1 MDTEELLETLQAAD
15 LSYYQANA
23 YVTLLE
29 LGTASAT
36 EVAQA
41 SDVPDA
47 RIYDVLRDLDDLGYV
62 ELYEQETF
70 QARATDPETIVT
82 GLTERASAFES
93 AAAEIEERYERPT
106 LDTQTVSIVKRF
118 DTVLE
123 AARTFVRDADI
134 QVHATLTRDQ
144 FEALR
149 SDLAD
154 ARDRG
159 VTVNVTVLRR
169 DGDDPLDEDDYR
181 GAVSVAHS
189 LSRPAPFV
197 LTSDLRRTAFA
208 PNPAAIEDYG
218 LILRNRSFTYV
229 FFWHFLLFTWLSSPV
244 VYESDAG
251 SPKQYADIRQF
262 LLENR
267 DRLRGDDPLAV
278 EIEGR
283 ETDSNRTV
291 TFSGTVVDAEHA
303 EGETGVDDGR
313 ADADADREP
322 SVMSLTGTASIVV
335 DDGDTRRSVGG
346 WGATYEDVEAHRIG
360 VLDAAP
366 ADGPEPAE

>member
-15 LSYYQANA
+15 FSYYQANA
-23 YVTLLE
+23 YVTLLD

-47 RIYDVLRDLDDLGYV
+47 RIYDVLRDLDDFGYV

-70 QARATDPETIVT
+70 QARATDPETIVS
-82 GLTERASAFES
+82 GLTDRASALES

-123 AARTFVRDADI
+123 AARTFVRDADTQI
-134 QVHATLTRDQ
+134 HATLTRDQ

-149 SDLAD
+149 TDLVD
-154 ARDRG
+154 ARDRD
-159 VTVNVTVLRR
+159 VTVNVTLLSR
-169 DGDDPLDEDDYR
+169 DGDEPLEDADYE
-181 GAVSVAHS
+181 GAVSVAHR

-208 PNPAAIEDYG
+208 PNPAAVEDYG

-229 FFWHFLLFTWLSSPV
+229 FFWHFLLFTWLPSPIA
-244 VYESDAG
+244 YEADRTG
-251 SPKQYADIRQF
+251 PKRFADIRQF

-267 DRLRGDDPLAV
+267 SRIRGDESLHV

-283 ETDSNRTV
+283 ETDGDRSV
-291 TFSGTVVDAEHA
+291 TLSGEVVDAEHVA
-303 EGETGVDDGR
+303 NVDTDDDR
-313 ADADADREP
+313 AP
-322 SVMSLTGTASIVV
+322 TVMALTGTASIVV
-335 DDGDTRRSVGG
+335 DDGERRWTVGG
-346 WGATYEDVEAHRIG
+346 WGATFEDVEAERIQ
-360 VLDAAP
+360 VTDPTTEA
-366 ADGPEPAE
+366 EPAE

>member
-47 RIYDVLRDLDDLGYV
+47 RIYDVLRDLDDFGYV

-70 QARATDPETIVT
+70 QARATDPETIVS
-82 GLTERASAFES
+82 GLTDRASALES

-123 AARTFVRDADI
+123 AARTFVRDADT

-144 FEALR
+144 FDALR
-149 SDLAD
+149 GDLAD

-159 VTVNVTVLRR
+159 VTVNVTMLAR
-169 DGDDPLDEDDYR
+169 DGDEPLDDADYE
-181 GAVSVAHS
+181 GAVSVAHR

-208 PNPAAIEDYG
+208 PNPAAVEDYG

-229 FFWHFLLFTWLSSPV
+229 FFWHFLLFTWLPSPV
-244 VYESDAG
+244 AYEADAVG
-251 SPKQYADIRQF
+251 PKRYADIRQF

-267 DRLRGDDPLAV
+267 DRIRGDEPLRV

-283 ETDSNRTV
+283 ETDTDRSVTV
-291 TFSGTVVDAEHA
+291 SGAVVDAEHLSD
-303 EGETGVDDGR
+303 GDGGDGR
-313 ADADADREP
+313 AP
-322 SVMSLTGTASIVV
+322 SVMALTGTASMVV
-335 DDGDTRRSVGG
+335 DDDEERWTVGG
-346 WGATYEDVEAHRIG
+346 WGATYEDVEAERIT
-360 VLDAAP
+360 VTDAAP
-366 ADGPEPAE
+366 VNEAEPAE

>member
-47 RIYDVLRDLDDLGYV
+47 RIYDVLRDLDDFGYV

-70 QARATDPETIVT
+70 QARATDPETIVS
-82 GLTERASAFES
+82 GLTDRATALES
-93 AAAEIEERYERPT
+93 AAEEIEERYERPT

-123 AARTFVRDADI
+123 AARTFVRDADTQI
-134 QVHATLTRDQ
+134 HATLTRDQ
-144 FEALR
+144 FDALR
-149 SDLAD
+149 GDLVD

-159 VTVNVTVLRR
+159 VTVNVTMLAR
-169 DGDDPLDEDDYR
+169 DGDEPLDDADYE
-181 GAVSVAHS
+181 GAVSVAHR

-208 PNPAAIEDYG
+208 PNPAAVEDYG

-229 FFWHFLLFTWLSSPV
+229 FFWHSLLFMWLPSPV
-244 VYESDAG
+244 AYEADAAG
-251 SPKQYADIRQF
+251 PKRYADIRQF

-267 DRLRGDDPLAV
+267 DLIRGDEPLRV

-283 ETDSNRTV
+283 ETDSDRSV
-291 TFSGTVVDAEHA
+291 TISGEVVDAENLS
-303 EGETGVDDGR
+303 EGDGDEDG
-313 ADADADREP
+313 AP
-322 SVMSLTGTASIVV
+322 SVLALTGTASMVV
-335 DDGDTRRSVGG
+335 DDGEKRWTVGG
-346 WGATYEDVEAHRIG
+346 WGATYEEVEANRIEVMG
-360 VLDAAP
+360 AGAELGA
-366 ADGPEPAE
+366 EPAE

>member
-1 MDTEELLETLQAAD
+1 MDTEKLLETLQAAD

-47 RIYDVLRDLDDLGYV
+47 RIYDVLRDLDDFGYV

-70 QARATDPETIVT
+70 RARATDPETIVS
-82 GLTERASAFES
+82 GLTDRAGAFES

-123 AARTFVRDADI
+123 AARTFVRDTDT
-134 QVHATLTRDQ
+134 QVHAALTRDQ

-149 SDLAD
+149 GDLVD

-159 VTVNVTVLRR
+159 VTVNVTVLDR
-169 DGDDPLDEDDYR
+169 DGDESLDAADYE
-181 GAVSVAHS
+181 GAVNVAHR

-208 PNPAAIEDYG
+208 PNPAAVEDYG

-229 FFWHFLLFTWLSSPV
+229 FFWHFLLFMWLPSPV
-244 VYESDAG
+244 AYEAG
-251 SPKQYADIRQF
+251 AVGSKRYADIRQF

-267 DRLRGDDPLAV
+267 SRIRGDEPLRV

-283 ETDSNRTV
+283 ETDGDRSV
-291 TFSGTVVDAEHA
+291 TLSGEVVDAEHLS
-303 EGETGVDDGR
+303 DGDGHHDR
-313 ADADADREP
+313 AP
-322 SVMSLTGTASIVV
+322 SVMALTGTASVVV
-335 DDGDTRRSVGG
+335 DDGERRWTVGG
-346 WGATYEDVEAHRIG
+346 WGATYEDVEADQIR
-360 VLDAAP
+360 VTNAA
-366 ADGPEPAE
+366 AEAEPAE

>member
-41 SDVPDA
+41 SEVPDA
-47 RIYDVLRDLDDLGYV
+47 RIYDVLRDLDDFGYV

-70 QARATDPETIVT
+70 QARATDPETIVS
-82 GLTERASAFES
+82 GLTDRASAFES
-93 AAAEIEERYERPT
+93 AAEEIEDRYDRPT

-123 AARTFVRDADI
+123 AARTFVRDADTQI
-134 QVHATLTRDQ
+134 HATLTGDQ

-149 SDLAD
+149 SDLVD

-159 VTVNVTVLRR
+159 VTVNVTMLGRE
-169 DGDDPLDEDDYR
+169 GDEPLGDAEFE
-181 GAVSVAHS
+181 GAVSVAHR
-189 LSRPAPFV
+189 LSRSAPFV

-208 PNPAAIEDYG
+208 PNPAAIEEYG

-229 FFWHFLLFTWLSSPV
+229 FFWHFLLFTWLPSSV
-244 VYESDAG
+244 AYEADAAG
-251 SPKQYADIRQF
+251 PKRYADIRQF

-267 DRLRGDDPLAV
+267 DRIRAEEPLHV

-283 ETDSNRTV
+283 DTDSDRSVTV
-291 TFSGTVVDAEHA
+291 SGEVVDAEKLS
-303 EGETGVDDGR
+303 DGDGDEDR
-313 ADADADREP
+313 AP
-322 SVMSLTGTASIVV
+322 SVLALTGTASIVV
-335 DDGDTRRSVGG
+335 DDGEELWTVGG
-346 WGATYEDVEAHRIG
+346 WGATYEDVEANRIYVTG
-360 VLDAAP
+360 GASATES
-366 ADGPEPAE
+366 EPAE

>member
-1 MDTEELLETLQAAD
+1 MDSEELLETLQAAD

-47 RIYDVLRDLDDLGYV
+47 RIYDVLRDLDDFGYV

-70 QARATDPETIVT
+70 QARATDPETIVS
-82 GLTERASAFES
+82 GLTDRATALES
-93 AAAEIEERYERPT
+93 AAEEIEERYERPT

-123 AARTFVRDADI
+123 AARTFVRDAET
-134 QVHATLTRDQ
+134 QVHAALTPDQ

-149 SDLAD
+149 DDLAD

-159 VTVNVTVLRR
+159 VTVNVTVLARE
-169 DGDDPLDEDDYR
+169 DDEPLDDADYE
-181 GAVSVAHS
+181 GAVSVAHR

-208 PNPAAIEDYG
+208 PNPAAVEDYG

-229 FFWHFLLFTWLSSPV
+229 FFWHSLLFMWLPSPV
-244 VYESDAG
+244 AYEADEAG
-251 SPKQYADIRQF
+251 PKRYADIRQF

-267 DRLRGDDPLAV
+267 DRIRGDEPLRV
-278 EIEGR
+278 EVEGR
-283 ETDSNRTV
+283 ETDGDRSV
-291 TFSGTVVDAEHA
+291 TLSGEVVDAEHLS
-303 EGETGVDDGR
+303 
-313 ADADADREP
+313 DADGDGDRAP
-322 SVMSLTGTASIVV
+322 TVMALTGTASMIV
-335 DDGDTRRSVGG
+335 DDGERRWTVGG
-346 WGATYEDVEAHRIG
+346 WGATYEDVEADQIRVTG
-360 VLDAAP
+360 SAP
-366 ADGPEPAE
+366 VNEAEPAE

>member
-47 RIYDVLRDLDDLGYV
+47 RIYDVLRDLDDFGYV

-70 QARATDPETIVT
+70 QARATDPETIVS
-82 GLTERASAFES
+82 GLTDRAAALES
-93 AAAEIEERYERPT
+93 AAGEIEERFERPT

-123 AARTFVRDADI
+123 AARTFVRDADTQI
-134 QVHATLTRDQ
+134 HATLTPDQ
-144 FEALR
+144 FDALR
-149 SDLAD
+149 GDLAD

-159 VTVNVTVLRR
+159 VTVNVTMLAL
-169 DGDDPLDEDDYR
+169 DGDGPLDDADYE
-181 GAVSVAHS
+181 GAVSVAHR

-208 PNPAAIEDYG
+208 PNPAAVEDYG

-229 FFWHFLLFTWLSSPV
+229 FFWHFLLFMWLPSPV
-244 VYESDAG
+244 AYEADAAG
-251 SPKQYADIRQF
+251 PKRYADIRQF

-267 DRLRGDDPLAV
+267 DRIRGDEPFHV

-283 ETDSNRTV
+283 ETDSDRSVTV
-291 TFSGTVVDAEHA
+291 SGEVVDAENLS
-303 EGETGVDDGR
+303 EGDGGEDR
-313 ADADADREP
+313 AP
-322 SVMSLTGTASIVV
+322 SVLALTGTASMIV
-335 DDGDTRRSVGG
+335 DDGERRWTVGG
-346 WGATYEDVEAHRIG
+346 WGATYEEVEANRIRVTG
-360 VLDAAP
+360 VGAEL
-366 ADGPEPAE
+366 GSEPTE

>member
-47 RIYDVLRDLDDLGYV
+47 RIYDVLRDLDDFGYV

-70 QARATDPETIVT
+70 QARATDPETIVS
-82 GLTERASAFES
+82 GLTDRASALES

-123 AARTFVRDADI
+123 AARTFVRDADT

-144 FEALR
+144 FDALR
-149 SDLAD
+149 GDLAD

-159 VTVNVTVLRR
+159 VTVNVTLLAR
-169 DGDDPLDEDDYR
+169 DGDEPLTDADYE
-181 GAVSVAHS
+181 GAVSVAHR

-208 PNPAAIEDYG
+208 PNPAAVEDYG

-229 FFWHFLLFTWLSSPV
+229 FFWHFLLFMWLPSTV
-244 VYESDAG
+244 AYEADAAG
-251 SPKQYADIRQF
+251 PKRYADIRQF

-267 DRLRGDDPLAV
+267 DRIHRDEPLRV

-283 ETDSNRTV
+283 ETDSDRSV
-291 TFSGTVVDAEHA
+291 TLSGEVVDAEHVS
-303 EGETGVDDGR
+303 ESDG
-313 ADADADREP
+313 DADRAP
-322 SVMSLTGTASIVV
+322 SVMALTGTASMVV
-335 DDGDTRRSVGG
+335 DDGEKRWTVGG
-346 WGATYEDVEAHRIG
+346 WGATYEDVEANRIR
-360 VLDAAP
+360 VTDAPTATE
-366 ADGPEPAE
+366 AEPAE